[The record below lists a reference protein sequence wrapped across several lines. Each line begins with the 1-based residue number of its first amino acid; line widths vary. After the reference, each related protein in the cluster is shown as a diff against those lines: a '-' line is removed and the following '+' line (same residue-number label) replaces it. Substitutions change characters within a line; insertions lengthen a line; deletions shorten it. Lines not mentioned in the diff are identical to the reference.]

1 MTTVLSKDERHS
13 IRKAGSILS
22 ECMELL
28 SKEIKVGVSTK
39 ALEQK
44 ADRFIT
50 SRNARPAFLGYRGY
64 PAAICTSRNN
74 VVVHG
79 IPSDK
84 DILASGDI
92 VGIDIGVECEGYF
105 ADAART
111 FAVGNVSEDA
121 RHLIAITREALY
133 KGIEKACAG
142 NRIHDISWAVQSFVE
157 ANGFSVVRAFVGHGI
172 GEKIHEDPEIPNFGK
187 PHTGRTLED
196 GMVLAIEPM
205 VNIGTADVKVLG
217 DGWTAVTGDTKLSAH
232 FEHTVIVDGKRA
244 EVIT

>member
-74 VVVHG
+74 VVVQG

-133 KGIEKACAG
+133 KGIKKACVG

-157 ANGFSVVRAFVGHGI
+157 ANGFSIVRAFVGHGI
-172 GEKIHEDPEIPNFGK
+172 GKKIHEDPEIPNFGK
-187 PHTGRTLED
+187 PHTGRILED

-205 VNIGTADVKVLG
+205 VNVGTADVKVLG
-217 DGWTAVTGDTKLSAH
+217 DGWTAVTSDSKLSAH
-232 FEHTVIVDGKRA
+232 FEHTIIVDGKIA
-244 EVIT
+244 EVIA

>member
-1 MTTVLSKDERHS
+1 MTTVLSKDERRS

-22 ECMELL
+22 ECMDLL

-39 ALEQK
+39 ALEQE
-44 ADRFIT
+44 ASRFIA
-50 SRNARPAFLGYRGY
+50 SRNARPAFLGYKGY

-92 VGIDIGVECEGYF
+92 VGIDIGVEYEGYF

-111 FAVGNVSEDA
+111 FAVGNVSKDT
-121 RHLIAITREALY
+121 RRLISIAREALY
-133 KGIEKACAG
+133 EGIEKACVG

-157 ANGFSVVRAFVGHGI
+157 ANGFNIVRAFVGHGI
-172 GEKIHEDPEIPNFGK
+172 GKKIHEDPEIPNFGK
-187 PHTGRTLED
+187 PHTGRILED

-205 VNIGTADVKVLG
+205 VNVGTADVKVLG
-217 DGWTAVTGDTKLSAH
+217 DGWTAVTSDSKLSAH
-232 FEHTVIVDGKRA
+232 FEHTVIVDGKIA
-244 EVIT
+244 EVIA